1 MQCSEVGKLSRHI
14 LVSFQV
20 IIFGIHLIS
29 SLDGFDDISFAIRKN
44 ILLEDLL
51 FNFPIFDF
59 LFDSLSRVILPSVSL
74 LVFLLLK
81 VALSFIDVFKL
92 VAESSVH
99 VLHVTFQT
107 RESVDHSGFS
117 VKDWSEKLHLIRHV
131 HPFIFKEILKY
142 VVSFPRNDFS
152 KG

>member
-99 VLHVTFQT
+99 VLHVTF
-107 RESVDHSGFS
+107 
-117 VKDWSEKLHLIRHV
+117 
-131 HPFIFKEILKY
+131 
-142 VVSFPRNDFS
+142 
-152 KG
+152 